1 MNVRKFF
8 LASVMVALTSTLT
21 AAEPEEILL
30 WPKGAPG
37 SEGQTAPEKITETGG
52 VRRVS
57 SIHHPSITAHLPSK
71 DTATGAAVI
80 VLPGGGHQYLSI
92 DNEGHVAAQ
101 WLADR
106 GVAAFVLKY
115 RLAREPGSTYKVEVH
130 ALQDAQRALRL
141 VRSRAK
147 EWNIDPQRVG
157 VLGFSAGGEIAT
169 YATVRFD
176 AGNPQA
182 DDPIDRESSRPDFQG
197 LIYAGIGKLEGD
209 LPKDTPPAFI
219 CVADDDKGKVGIDVD
234 LFQKLRTA
242 GVPAELHVYNQGG
255 HGFGMRDRPLPI
267 TNWPKVF
274 YDWLGDRGLLKKTT
288 ASSP

>member
-1 MNVRKFF
+1 MKISSLMLIVSMFF
-8 LASVMVALTSTLT
+8 ATAAV

-30 WPKGAPG
+30 WPKVRPG

-71 DTATGAAVI
+71 ETANGAAVI

-92 DNEGHVAAQ
+92 DNEGHAAAQ

-115 RLAREPGSTYKVEVH
+115 RLAREPGSTYKVDVH

-141 VRSRAK
+141 VRNRAK
-147 EWNIDPQRVG
+147 EWNLDPQRVG
-157 VLGFSAGGEIAT
+157 MLGFSAGGEIAT
-169 YATVRFD
+169 YAAVRFD

-182 DDPIDRESSRPDFQG
+182 DDPIDREILLLDFQG
-197 LIYAGIGKLEGD
+197 KIHAGIGKIEGD
-209 LPKDTPPAFI
+209 LPSWTHRRRLSAW
-219 CVADDDKGKVGIDVD
+219 
-234 LFQKLRTA
+234 LRRRRETGNRRLTVPKTSHRREHPSGTA
-242 GVPAELHVYNQGG
+242 RVQPRGPRFLRI
-255 HGFGMRDRPLPI
+255 RDRLAADHQLAEGFLRLAGGSGA
-267 TNWPKVF
+267 VE
-274 YDWLGDRGLLKKTT
+274 KK
-288 ASSP
+288 